1 MKPTRSQND
10 SPAFPVR
17 PQPPVRPLITAEEA
31 YPALERA
38 VAEATDS
45 IWLAYRVFEPWTTLV
60 SEAGRALGSDWT
72 ELLRAKLR
80 QGVQVRIMI
89 SDFDAVGGTDLH
101 ENCWRCLRALSPLW
115 EHGDFAAL
123 PVLHMSGAGW
133 FWRVALWPLGIWR
146 IAHFARRLNRQPPAE
161 RQSKIALV
169 PGLWNGLRVTPDGR
183 ARPKPAPPPGLY
195 PATYHQKF
203 AVIDHTFAMVGG
215 LDIND
220 RRYDDLR
227 HMRPSNA
234 TWADVAVTT
243 EGPLASDLGRHFV
256 ACWEREA
263 PRQLARTRTMHA
275 HAPRGFVLPPMPTE
289 AQAPC
294 PPGRQR
300 QETGEQRAQADE
312 ATVSSP
318 ADPGGGAHRQDRGG
332 DSVNVARSKAEAKG
346 ETVSRGSPLGRAT
359 RLVPDE
365 IQNPAPGAVESER
378 GTAQVLRTVSGQP
391 RGRGLFRL
399 APKTM
404 LDEIERGHLKLIG
417 RARKLIYIETQFLRK
432 RRIVDAL
439 VRAGRSRPDLK
450 LIVVVPAAPM
460 EVAFDGKRSLF
471 ERLGEHLQAHGARRL
486 RRAFGRRVVLI
497 APLRPVPHRPDYTGT
512 EPRAGAHGAEMIF
525 VHTKVMTVDDDAAI
539 AGSANLNGRS
549 LRWDIEVSLM
559 LEGGE
564 APAAL
569 RRRLFSHWLP
579 EDAPEAA
586 YGLDTAVEAW
596 REIAIA
602 EVGRPPA
609 QRQSFIA
616 PYAAIHARRFGRAV
630 PGVPEDFI

>member
-1 MKPTRSQND
+1 MKLTRS
-10 SPAFPVR
+10 PRGATGALPVR
-17 PQPPVRPLITAEEA
+17 AQPPVRPLITAEEA

-38 VAEATDS
+38 VAEATES

-60 SEAGRALGSDWT
+60 SDAGRALGGDWS

-133 FWRVALWPLGIWR
+133 IWRVLLWPLGFWR
-146 IAHFARRLNRQPPAE
+146 LVHFARRINRQPLGE
-161 RQSKIALV
+161 RQSRISVV
-169 PGLWNGLRVTPDGR
+169 PGLWNGLRIAPDGR
-183 ARPKPAPPPGLY
+183 VRPKPAPPPGLY

-203 AVIDHTFAMVGG
+203 AVIDHNLAMVGG
-215 LDIND
+215 LDLND

-227 HMRPSNA
+227 HMRPNNE

-243 EGPLASDLGRHFV
+243 EGPIATDLARHFV

-263 PRQLARTRTMHA
+263 PRQLARARTMRA
-275 HAPRGFVLPPMPTE
+275 HAPRGYVLPPLPDERHAPRPPERVSGGEGAGRDVADVANTKVE
-289 AQAPC
+289 A
-294 PPGRQR
+294 R
-300 QETGEQRAQADE
+300 GER
-312 ATVSSP
+312 
-318 ADPGGGAHRQDRGG
+318 
-332 DSVNVARSKAEAKG
+332 
-346 ETVSRGSPLGRAT
+346 VSRGSALARAA
-359 RLVPDE
+359 RLLPDE
-365 IQNPAPGAVESER
+365 IQNPAPGAVESEQ

-391 RGRGLFRL
+391 KGRGLIRL
-399 APKTM
+399 APKT
-404 LDEIERGHLKLIG
+404 LLNEIERGHLKLIR
-417 RARKLIYIETQFLRK
+417 RAEKLIYIETQFLRK
-432 RRIVDAL
+432 RRIVEAL
-439 VRAGRSRPDLK
+439 VRAGQTKPGLR

-460 EVAFDGKRSLF
+460 EVAFDGKRSRF

-497 APLRPVPHRPDYTGT
+497 APLRPVPHRPDHTGT
-512 EPRAGAHGAEMIF
+512 EARAGAYGAEMIF
-525 VHTKVMTVDDDAAI
+525 VHSKVMTVDDDAAI
-539 AGSANLNGRS
+539 VGSANLNGRS
-549 LRWDIEVSLM
+549 LRWDMEVSLL
-559 LEGGE
+559 LEGGK

-569 RRRLFSHWLP
+569 RRRLFAHWLP

-586 YGLDTAVEAW
+586 FGLDTAVEAW
-596 REIAIA
+596 RKIAID
-602 EVGRPPA
+602 EVSRPPA
-609 QRQSFIA
+609 QRRSFLA

-630 PGVPEDFI
+630 PGLPEDFI